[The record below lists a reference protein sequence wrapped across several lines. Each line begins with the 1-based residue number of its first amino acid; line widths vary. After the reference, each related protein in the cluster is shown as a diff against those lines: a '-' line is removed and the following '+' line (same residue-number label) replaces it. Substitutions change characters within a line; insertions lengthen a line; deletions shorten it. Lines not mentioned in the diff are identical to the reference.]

1 MKEFCLIV
9 QMAKHF
15 ATSLGL
21 TGDEHKKKVRE
32 LVEVVLADIA

>member
-1 MKEFCLIV
+1 MKEFHLLV
-9 QMAKHF
+9 RMAKHF

-32 LVEVVLADIA
+32 LVEVTLQDY